1 MSRDTA
7 ALIDL
12 AAIRHN
18 LNRVRALAPNQK
30 ILALVKADAYGHGLI
45 PAARAL
51 ATADCLGV
59 AHLDEAFE
67 LRDSGINTPLLILEG
82 AFDTRELVQISQQQI
97 RMVIH
102 SLEQIDMLECTRIS
116 KPLSV
121 WLKIDTGMNRLGV
134 ELKDV
139 AACIDRLLATGKVSD
154 ITLMT
159 HFACSD
165 EPQHPLNRLQLQ
177 RFQDVSAPYSF
188 PRSMANSGG
197 ILFHSG
203 SHFDWVR
210 PGIVLY
216 GASPA
221 GEKDAKEI
229 GLKPVMTVRSE
240 IIAIRSVNIGES
252 VGYGCQWVAERE
264 SLIGVVAIGYGDGY
278 PRHAENGTPVLVN
291 GRRVPLVG
299 RVSMDMITV
308 DLTDLQQPAH
318 VGDPVVLW
326 GEGLPVEEI
335 ARYTDTICYELL
347 CQMTRRVNRVY
358 LEVENGAAVADES
371 TVFAS
376 AV

>member
-12 AAIRHN
+12 AALRHN
-18 LNRVRALAPNQK
+18 LNRVRELAPKQK
-30 ILALVKADAYGHGLI
+30 VLALVKADAYGHGLI

-51 ATADCLGV
+51 AGADCLGV

-67 LRDSGINTPLLILEG
+67 LRDSGVNTPLLILEG
-82 AFDTRELVQISQQQI
+82 AFDTRELMQISQQQI

-102 SLEQIDMLECTRIS
+102 SLEQIDMLETTRIS

-139 AACIDRLLATGKVSD
+139 ALCIERLQSSGKVAD
-154 ITLMT
+154 ITLIT

-165 EPQHPLNRLQLQ
+165 EPAHPLNKLQLE
-177 RFQDVSAPYSF
+177 RFLDVSAPYSF

-197 ILFHSG
+197 ILFHPG

-210 PGIVLY
+210 PGIILY

-221 GEKDAKEI
+221 GDSDGKKI

-240 IIAIRSVNIGES
+240 IIAIRQVSAGEP
-252 VGYGCQWVAERE
+252 VGYGCHWVAERD
-264 SLIGVVAIGYGDGY
+264 SVIGVVAIGYGDGY

-291 GRRVPLVG
+291 GKLVPLVG

-308 DLTDLQQPAH
+308 DLTDLQQSVK
-318 VGDPVVLW
+318 VGDPAVLW
-326 GEGLPVEEI
+326 GDGLPVEEI
-335 ARYTDTICYELL
+335 AKYTDTICYELL

-358 LEVENGAAVADES
+358 LDVDNGAAVADES